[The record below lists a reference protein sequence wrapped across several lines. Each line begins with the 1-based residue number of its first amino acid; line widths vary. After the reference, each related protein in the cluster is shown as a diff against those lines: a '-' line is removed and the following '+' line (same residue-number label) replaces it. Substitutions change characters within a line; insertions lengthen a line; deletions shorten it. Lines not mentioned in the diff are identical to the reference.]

1 MPKTA
6 LELEV
11 GGNTSGEQGTDFF
24 YAVAS
29 ENGAW
34 REQINFTP
42 RLVLAQ
48 RSVDEF
54 GTAKITYKEVYENGK
69 LRRRCYY
76 GERKTDGGTQSFVER
91 TEEFK

>member
-6 LELEV
+6 FEVEV

-24 YAVAS
+24 YAVVS
-29 ENGAW
+29 ENGAR

-42 RLVLAQ
+42 RLVLAE
-48 RSVDEF
+48 RSVYEL
-54 GTAKITYKEVYENGK
+54 GTAKTTYMEVYENGK
-69 LRRRCYY
+69 LRRRRHY